1 MSRRT
6 ITEKEKTQMR
16 SGTGAL
22 SWLVRNGRIDLAV
35 RTQRLQQSQ
44 RAPKV
49 LHLMEMNS
57 VIREARKDA

>member
-1 MSRRT
+1 
-6 ITEKEKTQMR
+6 MR

-22 SWLVRNGRIDLAV
+22 SWLVGNGRIDLAV